1 MKFWQLK
8 IYVEIFSTV
17 KTDLKKIEQ
26 RLRVGPL
33 KIAIFGIFEKIMFFL
48 VEFFFFQ
55 KRNFDY
61 DGNHKNGQK
70 NGF

>member
-26 RLRVGPL
+26 RLRVGTR
-33 KIAIFGIFEKIMFFL
+33 KIAIFGIFEKIMFFWSKI
-48 VEFFFFQ
+48 FFQ
-55 KRNFDY
+55 KWGFDY